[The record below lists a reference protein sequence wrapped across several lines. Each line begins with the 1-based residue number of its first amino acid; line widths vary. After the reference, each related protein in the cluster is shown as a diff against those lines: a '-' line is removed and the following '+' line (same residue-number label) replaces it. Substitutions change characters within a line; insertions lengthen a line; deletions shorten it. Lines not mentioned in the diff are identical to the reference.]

1 MIINTP
7 FCQSV
12 LVGLALN
19 HSGRSTV
26 LNCSL
31 QNVVM
36 HIWLYITEDI
46 VSKNAYIR
54 L

>member
-1 MIINTP
+1 MIINTH

-19 HSGRSTV
+19 YSGCFTI

-31 QNVVM
+31 QNVIV

-46 VSKNAYIR
+46 VSKNTYIR